1 MTSTLDP
8 RRDPLTPQF
17 ADWLQGLGVKPDDS
31 AEPTAMV
38 PADDLLR
45 VAALLKSDG
54 FMLLDSVGLD
64 YSKYTEVKPARFCV
78 LHNVFH
84 PYDHRRLFL
93 RVYVPESGELPSLY
107 PVWKAANYL
116 EREVY
121 DLMGVVFTGHPDLRK
136 VLTPDDL
143 EGHPLRKDFPV
154 GETPTLFRDGR
165 FLDPAAFRA
174 GMSGQSAGLTG
185 WRGGQRRGEMNEPLP
200 PTMPATTKEGETL

>member
-1 MTSTLDP
+1 MTANSDP
-8 RRDPLTPQF
+8 RRDPLAPEFT
-17 ADWLQGLGVKPDDS
+17 DWLDSLGVKPDDS
-31 AEPTAMV
+31 AEPTAAV
-38 PADDLLR
+38 AAGDLLR
-45 VAALLKSDG
+45 VAALLKAGG

-64 YSKYTEVKPARFCV
+64 YSAYTEKKPARFCV

-84 PYDHRRLFL
+84 PTHHRRLFL
-93 RVYVPESGELPSLY
+93 RVYVPESGEQPSLY
-107 PVWKAANYL
+107 PVWKSANNL

-165 FLDPAAFRA
+165 FLDPATFRA
-174 GMSGQSAGLTG
+174 GMSGQNAGLTG
-185 WRGGQRRGEMNEPLP
+185 WKGGQRRGEMNEPLP
-200 PTMPATTKEGETL
+200 PVMPEGGPK